1 MNPFDYV
8 NSITLSKRNIMVTPE
23 DEKGYAAF
31 LINRGLSQFQDTIFY
46 ANEMNRYHKLDNKL
60 QYQFLI
66 NIVRKRKRFSKW
78 AKQDKTNLEM
88 IEVIKTYYGYSNDK
102 ARQVLS
108 LLNNEQL
115 NELQRKVDHGGTK

>member
-1 MNPFDYV
+1 MMNPFDYV

-78 AKQDKTNLEM
+78 AKADTADADI
-88 IEVIKTYYGYSNDK
+88 IEAIKIVYNYSNDK
-102 ARQVLS
+102 ARQVVGLLS
-108 LLNNEQL
+108 KDQKSALLE
-115 NELQRKVDHGGTK
+115 KIHKGGT

>member
-78 AKQDKTNLEM
+78 AKADTADADI
-88 IEVIKTYYGYSNDK
+88 IEAIKIVYNYSNDK
-102 ARQVLS
+102 ARQVVGLLS
-108 LLNNEQL
+108 KDQKSALLE
-115 NELQRKVDHGGTK
+115 KIHKGGT